1 MPPDVHPLRPNAI
14 HQSAS
19 IESPHA
25 GYAELH
31 CLTNFTFLRGASHPE
46 ELVER
51 ASALGY
57 AALAI
62 TDECS
67 MAGVVKAHIAA
78 KRCQLKLII
87 GNELTLEDG
96 TKIILLAKNRQG
108 YGELCHIITLA
119 RRRSKKGQY
128 RVSLNDFKAS
138 TDHLIAIW
146 IPQHRELLETGSRPS
161 VLKTLFGEQLWLG
174 AVRALD
180 GFDHVRTQGLQ
191 AIASAQT
198 LPVVACGDIQMHAS
212 NRKPLLDTLCA
223 IRHGHSVQSA
233 GRLLQGNAER
243 YLKTRA
249 ELSELYPQQWLT
261 NTRKIAATCTF
272 SLDELRYE
280 YPKELVPAHQTPAS
294 YLSSLTWS
302 GANQR
307 WPQGIPDTVAVQ
319 IKKELDLIN
328 ELNYEYY
335 FLTVFDIVRFAKSR
349 DILCQGRGSA
359 ANSAVCYCLEITEV
373 DPAQTNLLFE
383 RFISKERDEPPDIDV
398 DFENAR
404 REEVIQYLY
413 KKYTRSRAALAA
425 TVVTYRPKSAIRDVG
440 KALGLDQS
448 LIEKIASKL
457 SWWDQKTSLL
467 ERFEEAGVHHD
478 NPIINHYIA
487 LVETLLGFPRHLSQH
502 VGGFVISSG
511 PLSHL
516 VPIENAAMPDRTI
529 IQWDKNDL
537 EALGLLKIDI
547 LALGMLTAIRKS
559 IDLINQIRPQAL
571 TVASIPKEDNATY
584 KMLQRGDSIG
594 VFQVE
599 SRAQMAMLPRLQPA
613 TYYDLVIQVAIVRPG
628 PIQGKMVH
636 PYLKRRQGG
645 EPVTYANDAVK
656 SVLERTLGVPIFQ
669 EQVIKLAVVAA
680 GFTPGEADQ
689 LRRAM
694 AAWKR
699 KGGLNHFGEK
709 LIQGM
714 LNRGHDLAFAERLFE
729 QIKGFGDYG
738 FPESHAASFALLV
751 YLSAWLKCHEPAAFY
766 CGLLNS
772 QPMGFYSPSQLIQ
785 DARRHQIE
793 VRAVDVQSSYW
804 ESTLESAPTL
814 LAADQPAIRLG
825 LQNIKG
831 LSQAGA
837 ERLIQSREAGSWTS
851 LGALKQKAQLD
862 QKDLDRLV
870 DSGACLRL
878 SGHRHQSHWQATG
891 FAAPP
896 PLFEPLGWAS
906 GDEVTLNAPSE
917 IEDIKA
923 DYNSLKFTL
932 GRHPMNIIRPQNKAL
947 KRTLEATQ
955 LPSIRH
961 GRFVEVAGLVT
972 GRQRPST
979 ASGIIFMT
987 LEDDTGN
994 INVVIFNTVLERFR
1008 AETLK
1013 GQLLRVKGI
1022 LERKGSVIH
1031 VVAGHL
1037 EDLSFL
1043 LKDFSMK
1050 SRDFH

>member
-1 MPPDVHPLRPNAI
+1 
-14 HQSAS
+14 
-19 IESPHA
+19 
-25 GYAELH
+25 
-31 CLTNFTFLRGASHPE
+31 
-46 ELVER
+46 
-51 ASALGY
+51 
-57 AALAI
+57 
-62 TDECS
+62 
-67 MAGVVKAHIAA
+67 
-78 KRCQLKLII
+78 
-87 GNELTLEDG
+87 
-96 TKIILLAKNRQG
+96 
-108 YGELCHIITLA
+108 
-119 RRRSKKGQY
+119 
-128 RVSLNDFKAS
+128 
-138 TDHLIAIW
+138 
-146 IPQHRELLETGSRPS
+146 
-161 VLKTLFGEQLWLG
+161 
-174 AVRALD
+174 
-180 GFDHVRTQGLQ
+180 
-191 AIASAQT
+191 
-198 LPVVACGDIQMHAS
+198 
-212 NRKPLLDTLCA
+212 
-223 IRHGHSVQSA
+223 
-233 GRLLQGNAER
+233 
-243 YLKTRA
+243 
-249 ELSELYPQQWLT
+249 
-261 NTRKIAATCTF
+261 
-272 SLDELRYE
+272 
-280 YPKELVPAHQTPAS
+280 
-294 YLSSLTWS
+294 
-302 GANQR
+302 
-307 WPQGIPDTVAVQ
+307 
-319 IKKELDLIN
+319 
-328 ELNYEYY
+328 
-335 FLTVFDIVRFAKSR
+335 
-349 DILCQGRGSA
+349 
-359 ANSAVCYCLEITEV
+359 
-373 DPAQTNLLFE
+373 
-383 RFISKERDEPPDIDV
+383 
-398 DFENAR
+398 
-404 REEVIQYLY
+404 
-413 KKYTRSRAALAA
+413 
-425 TVVTYRPKSAIRDVG
+425 
-440 KALGLDQS
+440 
-448 LIEKIASKL
+448 
-457 SWWDQKTSLL
+457 
-467 ERFEEAGVHHD
+467 
-478 NPIINHYIA
+478 
-487 LVETLLGFPRHLSQH
+487 
-502 VGGFVISSG
+502 
-511 PLSHL
+511 
-516 VPIENAAMPDRTI
+516 
-529 IQWDKNDL
+529 
-537 EALGLLKIDI
+537 
-547 LALGMLTAIRKS
+547 MLTAIRKS

-571 TVASIPKEDNATY
+571 TVASIPKEDSATY

-636 PYLKRRQGG
+636 PYLKRRQGD
-645 EPVTYANDAVK
+645 EPIIYANDAVK

-699 KGGLNHFGEK
+699 KGGLNHFGDK

-714 LNRGHDLAFAERLFE
+714 LDRGHDLAFAERLFE

-785 DARRHQIE
+785 DARRHQVE
-793 VRAVDVQSSYW
+793 VRAVDVQSSHW
-804 ESTLESAPTL
+804 ESTLESMPSL

-825 LQNIKG
+825 LQSIKG

-837 ERLIQSREAGSWTS
+837 ERLVQSREAGTWTS
-851 LGALKQKAQLD
+851 LDALKQNAQLD

-870 DSGACLRL
+870 DSGACLKL
-878 SGHRHQSHWQATG
+878 SGHRHQSHWHATG
-891 FAAPP
+891 LAAPP

-906 GDEVTLNAPSE
+906 DDGVTLTAPSE

-932 GRHPMNIIRPQNKAL
+932 GRHPMSIIRPQSKAL

-1022 LERKGSVIH
+1022 LEKKGPVIH

-1037 EDLSFL
+1037 EDLSRL